1 MLRQCVLITE
11 LSAPKGFPWDCCTQP
26 VSTAS
31 TDRGAASVASGCR
44 VQAMYRAQLQV
55 SRACCCRTAWPNRC
69 CKSFSVKPRGSSEG
83 SLCPGLTPGLPA
95 GRSADQ
101 AARRAVLTNLHVCIR
116 KKGLCLSVSHQTE
129 LMHLSACFLTFT
141 TFSM

>member
-1 MLRQCVLITE
+1 MCSDHRAVC
-11 LSAPKGFPWDCCTQP
+11 PKGLPLGLLYTACLYRQHRPWCCFCCL
-26 VSTAS
+26 
-31 TDRGAASVASGCR
+31 ASGCR

-95 GRSADQ
+95 GRSADR

-129 LMHLSACFLTFT
+129 LMHLSACFLTFI